1 MKRNTLLEVVEKH
14 YDLPRATTVHIQL
27 AAGATGYAAVELYRG
42 LTTDSPLAAWG
53 TTNPESARHHGAF
66 CFLVAKPNGRNKD
79 GGWDY
84 EGYTLAH
91 RWMNDVPSKLAVTSD
106 GDRLVRLFN
115 LSNLTLLGEMLLD
128 LPGYTPR

>member
-1 MKRNTLLEVVEKH
+1 MKRNTLLTVVQRH
-14 YDLPRATTVHIQL
+14 HDLPEGTTIHIQL

-42 LTTDSPLAAWG
+42 LTTDSPLASWG
-53 TTNPESARHHGAF
+53 TTNPGASNNEGTF
-66 CFLVAKPNGRNKD
+66 CFLVAKQNGRNEE

-84 EGYTLAH
+84 EVYTLPH
-91 RWMNDVPSKLAVTSD
+91 RWLNDVPSRLAVTSD

-115 LSNLTLLGEMLLD
+115 LNALTLLGELSLD